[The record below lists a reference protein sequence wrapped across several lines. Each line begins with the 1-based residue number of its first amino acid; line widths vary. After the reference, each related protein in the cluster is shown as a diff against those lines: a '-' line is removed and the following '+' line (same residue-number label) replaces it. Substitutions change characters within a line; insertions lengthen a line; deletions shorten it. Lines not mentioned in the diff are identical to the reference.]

1 MTTNPNTGNSL
12 QRNLETLF
20 QKMNKMETSNRDLEV
35 RQIQQQLRSK
45 SNRSY
50 LAKDKEKFP

>member
-20 QKMNKMETSNRDLEV
+20 QKMDNMETSNRDLEV
-35 RQIQQQLRSK
+35 RQIQHQLGSK
-45 SNRSY
+45 SSRSY
-50 LAKDKEKFP
+50 LTKDKEKFP